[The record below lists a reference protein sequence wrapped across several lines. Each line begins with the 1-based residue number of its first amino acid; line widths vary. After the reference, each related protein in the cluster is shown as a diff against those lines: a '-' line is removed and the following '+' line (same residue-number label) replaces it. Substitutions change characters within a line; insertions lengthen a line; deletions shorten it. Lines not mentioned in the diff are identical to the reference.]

1 MAKIKIKIKIKWI
14 FILIALPVL
23 AYFAYLNWHEGT
35 PYGEKQYSPN
45 KEFYY
50 QQYKVFTIDDLIPFM
65 PLPGGGSDGLHF
77 IDGYVRGYTANG
89 DFIGEA
95 YAHGMPMANI
105 FWIDDLLVVMD
116 GLQSKNDDGGIKFPK
131 DVGFP

>member
-1 MAKIKIKIKIKWI
+1 MIKIRRKSL

-23 AYFAYLNWHEGT
+23 AYFSYENWHEGT

-50 QQYKVFTIDDLIPFM
+50 QRYKVFTIDDLIPFM
-65 PLPGGGSDGLHF
+65 PLPGGGSDSLF
-77 IDGYVRGYTANG
+77 YVDGYVRAYTAAG

-95 YAHGMPMANI
+95 YAHGMPMATKSWWRNK
-105 FWIDDLLVVMD
+105 LAVMD
-116 GLQSKNDDGGIKFPK
+116 GEESGKDGEGIIILP
-131 DVGFP
+131 GSSSEP